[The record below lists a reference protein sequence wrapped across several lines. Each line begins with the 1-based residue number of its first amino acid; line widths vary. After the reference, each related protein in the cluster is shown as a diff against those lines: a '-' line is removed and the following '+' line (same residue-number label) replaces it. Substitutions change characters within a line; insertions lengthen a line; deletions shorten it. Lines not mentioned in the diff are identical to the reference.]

1 MLTDTLF
8 RQPRQFGIQLLQKR
22 GDGGSR
28 ELSTRRLRLDAG
40 TSATFRLA
48 DEETVVVLQQGR
60 GTFAAGGNKWP
71 VSRSSV
77 FTERATALYLPPGV
91 ELTATADTVLEAVL
105 ISTPA
110 SAGSTTASAG
120 GTTASAGVTT
130 ARAGGTAVLIGPTDV
145 KVNARGR
152 ANYSREVHDIF
163 VTDPHVQRLMVGETF
178 NPPGN
183 WSSYPP
189 HKHDGKDGEPTLE
202 EVYYFTIDPPQG
214 FGQQIL
220 YTNDGES
227 ATHSVRDGDA
237 VLLPYGYHPVSA
249 PPGYRLCYLWGMAG
263 EQRKL
268 ALHEDPAHKWIHE
281 AKL

>member
-1 MLTDTLF
+1 MLSDTLF
-8 RQPRQFGIQLLQKR
+8 RQPRQPGIHILQQR
-22 GDGGSR
+22 GAAGAR
-28 ELSTRRLRLDAG
+28 ELTTRRLRLDAG
-40 TSATFRLA
+40 GSATFRLD
-48 DEETVVVLQQGR
+48 DEETVVVLQQGK
-60 GTFAAGGNKWP
+60 GTFAAGGQRWP
-71 VSRSSV
+71 VSRSGV
-77 FTERATALYLPPGV
+77 FTERATALYLPPGI
-91 ELTATADTVLEAVL
+91 ELTATADDTPLEAVL

-110 SAGSTTASAG
+110 PAG
-120 GTTASAGVTT
+120 GSP
-130 ARAGGTAVLIGPTDV
+130 VLVKPDDV
-145 KVNARGR
+145 RVQPRGR

-163 VTDPHVQRLMVGETF
+163 VSDPYVRRLMIGETF

-189 HKHDGKDGEPTLE
+189 HKHDGRDGEPTLE

-268 ALHEDPAHKWIHE
+268 ALHEDPAHTWIHD
-281 AKL
+281 ATL